1 MFGLGK
7 PLQPSEMYHSI
18 LMVSLAYYEENEVL
32 RITAQTANVS
42 IFYSSFNVIK
52 VFTTVIYDFL
62 NNLCLSLAGLSSLV

>member
-32 RITAQTANVS
+32 WITAQTANVS
-42 IFYSSFNVIK
+42 IFYSWLNVLQL
-52 VFTTVIYDFL
+52 FTVVIYEF
-62 NNLCLSLAGLSSLV
+62 S